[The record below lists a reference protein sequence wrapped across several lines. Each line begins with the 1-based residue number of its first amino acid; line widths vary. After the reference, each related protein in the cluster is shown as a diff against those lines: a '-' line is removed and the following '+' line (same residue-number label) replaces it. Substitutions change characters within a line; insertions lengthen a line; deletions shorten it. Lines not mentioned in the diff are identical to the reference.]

1 MDRVGNRYAIVVA
14 VSKRARQLKE
24 GAKPFVKIDSHNPT
38 TIALYEIA
46 AGYVEILDAAP
57 EKEEEPEEPEVV
69 EVAGDAE
76 RLSAVIQ
83 SLEEESQEEEEASE
97 EAEETEGEEA
107 DAEKAESEKQE
118 KTEADE

>member
-1 MDRVGNRYAIVVA
+1 MDRVGNRDAIVVA

-24 GAKPFVKIDSHNPT
+24 GAKPFVEIGSHNPT
-38 TIALYEIA
+38 TIALHEIA
-46 AGYVEILDAAP
+46 AGYVQILDAAP

-69 EVAGDAE
+69 EVTGDAE

-83 SLEEESQEEEEASE
+83 SLEEESQEGEEASE
-97 EAEETEGEEA
+97 EAEEAEAEE
-107 DAEKAESEKQE
+107 AESEKQE